1 MSKSVIAWTV
11 VHQAPL
17 SKEFSWQEY
26 WSRLPYPTPGDLSDL
41 GIKLTSLVSPALA
54 GGFFTTSP
62 PGKCCYGELL
72 FMGKKFQFCKM
83 KN

>member
-17 SKEFSWQEY
+17 SKEFSWQQY

-54 GGFFTTSP
+54 GGFFTTVP
-62 PGKCCYGELL
+62 FGKPHIV
-72 FMGKKFQFCKM
+72 
-83 KN
+83 NN